1 MIVHVKL
8 YAQLRAYHPGP
19 NRSQPLPV
27 ELADGATARALA
39 AQLRLPEALVRGAF
53 VNGEQRDLDAPL
65 QDGEQVSLISPVV
78 GGMAAGLRP
87 TGSRRR
93 QTAPGAPQS

>member
-1 MIVHVKL
+1 MLVHVKL

-27 ELADGATARALA
+27 ELPDGATARGLA
-39 AQLRLPEALVRGAF
+39 AQLQLPAALVRSAF

-65 QDGEQVSLISPVV
+65 RDGEQVSLLSPVV
-78 GGMAAGLRP
+78 GGMAAAPPP
-87 TGSRRR
+87 TESPRR
-93 QTAPGAPQS
+93 QAAVRAPRS

>member
-19 NRSQPLPV
+19 NRSQPLAV

-39 AQLRLPEALVRGAF
+39 AQLKLPVALVRGAF

-65 QDGEQVSLISPVV
+65 RDSNCATTVGPSVEISV
-78 GGMAAGLRP
+78 LRIP
-87 TGSRRR
+87 AR
-93 QTAPGAPQS
+93 